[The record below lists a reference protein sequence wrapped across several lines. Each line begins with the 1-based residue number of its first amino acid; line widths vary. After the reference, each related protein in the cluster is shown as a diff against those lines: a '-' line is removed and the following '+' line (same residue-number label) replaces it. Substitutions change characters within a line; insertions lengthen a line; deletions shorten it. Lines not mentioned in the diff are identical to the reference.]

1 MNPQSSVH
9 GPQSSVSGRV
19 APQPPRGVGPQ
30 TTMFICLLSLAALA
44 GQQEKRYRLPST
56 DLKQQVI
63 WGATCEVPDGPS
75 LAFGGEDQKA
85 EDGNPHTRIKVDGAW
100 RAIHVELRSKATLRG
115 VFGELLRQTNLMLV
129 DYRSGF
135 YEGYLSG
142 GGVDL
147 DKKIMR
153 ATQLST
159 AWLGQAEDLWD
170 RTLPLI
176 EAAAAKLE
184 GYDADQARR
193 AIDEAKKVRE
203 RLMEGEFYSAQ
214 SIKFVSSVKT
224 MLEIASERVDAEPPP
239 RALSPIAWDAKSKA
253 FVIFGGDHLDYLTND
268 TWVFDPGKRKW
279 FQRHPPTAPPPRA
292 NHQLKAVDGK
302 IVLTG
307 GYTYTSSTDY
317 VGGQYRDHNDGEWTY
332 DIAADT
338 WTGGKGV
345 APDTR
350 VYRTGRLHPDF
361 YLEGP
366 KPDPAAFKK
375 VLEELP
381 ANTWVKT
388 KPPHLPALNRDWGTA
403 VIDPDR
409 DLMLRFSG
417 GHSAHGGT
425 DVLQYH
431 LSTNRWELCFPVE
444 FPLGQLY
451 TNTEY
456 PEGVNFNRRPWVTG
470 HTYQNYGYDPILK
483 KMLFTGRRDGCFVYD
498 PTAGDWTGRLEKPKG
513 MVYGDCFYTLT
524 LTPTPQG
531 LVCWNQN
538 GGLYRF
544 EGKEWVEQ
552 KLTGAKLP
560 GAVVDNSTLLYDAK
574 RERLLFARK
583 PYGDKVPFT
592 GELHAVDV
600 KTWAVSAVSPEG
612 KEAAAAVPYL
622 CQIRYDVE
630 HDLLLVGGTLK
641 PGEDGLR
648 RTPAYDPAGN
658 RWVSLKITGDD
669 PNGKN
674 GRNVSLGLMYDA
686 KRKLFWAVDTN
697 SQVYVLRLDPKS
709 ADLQPLKSE

>member
-1 MNPQSSVH
+1 M
-9 GPQSSVSGRV
+9 R
-19 APQPPRGVGPQ
+19 
-30 TTMFICLLSLAALA
+30 FIALA
-44 GQQEKRYRLPST
+44 LLLLPQAQEKRYRLPST

-63 WGATCEVPDGPS
+63 WGSTCEVPDGPS

-85 EDGNPHTRIKVDGAW
+85 EDGNPHTRIKVDGVW
-100 RAIHVELRSKATLRG
+100 KAIHEELRAANGLQKWRNEVWELRGSLVQALARLRAAYFEGDANPAIRRGEAARLDLLAANARTIRGFLAEGPLRQRLTEVSDRVEGAVRDLLQEVSPATLRS
-115 VFGELLRQTNLMLV
+115 LLGAQV
-129 DYRSGF
+129 
-135 YEGYLSG
+135 
-142 GGVDL
+142 
-147 DKKIMR
+147 
-153 ATQLST
+153 A
-159 AWLGQAEDLWD
+159 
-170 RTLPLI
+170 
-176 EAAAAKLE
+176 LE
-184 GYDADQARR
+184 TIADS
-193 AIDEAKKVRE
+193 
-203 RLMEGEFYSAQ
+203 L
-214 SIKFVSSVKT
+214 
-224 MLEIASERVDAEPPP
+224 DAEPPP
-239 RALSPIAWDAKSKA
+239 RALSPIVWDAKSKV
-253 FVIFGGDHLDYLTND
+253 FLIFGGDHLDYLTND
-268 TWVFDPGKRKW
+268 TWVFDPARRQW
-279 FQRHPPTAPPPRA
+279 SLRHPKEAPPPRA
-292 NHQLKAVDGK
+292 NHQLTAADGK
-302 IVLTG
+302 VVLKG

-332 DIAADT
+332 DIAGDS

-345 APDTR
+345 APETR

-366 KPDPAAFKK
+366 KPDPVAFKK
-375 VLEELP
+375 VLAELP

-403 VIDPDR
+403 VLDPDR
-409 DLMLRFSG
+409 NLMLRFSG

-470 HTYQNYGYDPILK
+470 HTYQNYGYDPNLK

-498 PTAGDWTGRLEKPKG
+498 PTVGDWTGRLEKPKG

-531 LVCWNQN
+531 LVCWTQN

-552 KLTGAKLP
+552 KLTGGKLP

-600 KTWAVSAVSPEG
+600 KTWTVSPISPAG
-612 KEAAAAVPYL
+612 KEAGAAVLYL
-622 CQIRYDVE
+622 CQIRYDIE
-630 HDLLLVGGTLK
+630 NDLCLAGCTMA
-641 PGEDGLR
+641 PGADGVR

-669 PNGKN
+669 PHGKN

-709 ADLQPLKSE
+709 ADLQPLKAE

>member
-1 MNPQSSVH
+1 MRYAVLAL
-9 GPQSSVSGRV
+9 V
-19 APQPPRGVGPQ
+19 
-30 TTMFICLLSLAALA
+30 LL
-44 GQQEKRYRLPST
+44 GQAKEKSYRLPST

-100 RAIHVELRSKATLRG
+100 KAIHEELRTKNPLKEALGHCWAKTYIGKVR
-115 VFGELLRQTNLMLV
+115 
-129 DYRSGF
+129 
-135 YEGYLSG
+135 LSG
-142 GGVDL
+142 LRSRFFEGLTEDQTS
-147 DKKIMR
+147 
-153 ATQLST
+153 APS
-159 AWLGQAEDLWD
+159 LG
-170 RTLPLI
+170 RVT
-176 EAAAAKLE
+176 AAAIEHEALGAKWPE
-184 GYDADQARR
+184 YETDQARR
-193 AIDEAKKVRE
+193 AIQLLKPIEASDSPKESLQIQIALE
-203 RLMEGEFYSAQ
+203 RAAEL
-214 SIKFVSSVKT
+214 
-224 MLEIASERVDAEPPP
+224 LDAEPPP
-239 RALSPIAWDAKSKA
+239 RALSPIAYDEKSKL

-268 TWVFDPGKRKW
+268 TWVFDPAKKQW
-279 FQRHPPTAPPPRA
+279 FQRHPASPPPPRA
-292 NHQLKAVDGK
+292 NHQLKAANGK

-332 DIAADT
+332 DVAADT
-338 WTGGKGV
+338 WIGGKGV
-345 APDTR
+345 APETR

-366 KPDPAAFKK
+366 KPDATAFGK
-375 VLEELP
+375 VLADLP
-381 ANTWVKT
+381 LNTWVKT

-403 VIDPDR
+403 VLDPDR

-431 LSTNRWELCFPVE
+431 LKTNRWELCYPVE

-451 TNTEY
+451 SNTEY

-470 HTYQNYGYDPILK
+470 HTYQNYGYDSTFG
-483 KMLFTGRRDGCFVYD
+483 KMLFTGRREGCFVYD
-498 PTAGDWTGRLEKPKG
+498 PTFGDWTRRLEKPKG

-531 LVCWNQN
+531 LVCWTHD
-538 GGLYRF
+538 GRLYRF
-544 EGKEWVEQ
+544 ENQEWIERSL
-552 KLTGAKLP
+552 KGEKLP
-560 GAVVDNSTLLYDAK
+560 GSVVDNSTLVYDAK

-583 PYGDKVPFT
+583 PYGDKTGFT
-592 GELHAVDV
+592 GELHSVDM
-600 KTWAVSAVSPEG
+600 KTWIVSSLAPAG
-612 KEAAAAVPYL
+612 KEAAVAVPYL

-630 HDLLLVGGTLK
+630 NDLLLVGGTLP
-641 PGEDGLR
+641 PGADGLR

-697 SQVYVLRLDPKS
+697 SNIFVLRLDPKS
-709 ADLQPLKSE
+709 ADLQPM